1 MTTVQAQPNPSSIPP
16 QFTAKSLLNSSSI
29 HSQIPPQ
36 LFHIFRSIIFFIFG
50 VFIPGHI
57 SGNIFPRGILERL
70 FGQQL
75 FCLNILTRI
84 AALSLATNVSAY
96 EDGSL
101 SDVVFSLRL
110 EVQLLYL
117 Y

>member
-1 MTTVQAQPNPSSIPP
+1 MSCDYGPS
-16 QFTAKSLLNSSSI
+16 TAKSLLNPSSI
-29 HSQIPPQ
+29 HNQIPPQ

-84 AALSLATNVSAY
+84 AVPSLATNVSAY
-96 EDGSL
+96 EDYNGSL
-101 SDVVFSLRL
+101 SDVDFSLRL
-110 EVQLLYL
+110 EVQQLYL